1 MKKEAYKQYVREVD
15 NWLHNGRRLL
25 LETCL
30 DLICPSPAA
39 TRRKL
44 RILEIGAGSGRN
56 VKVLSKFGVV
66 DAVEIEQIAI
76 ELLKDCLY
84 LQRLFTTTVPFP
96 IDQKYD
102 VICAM
107 DFLEH
112 VQNDKQVFQWMVDN
126 LNSDG
131 VLFLT
136 VPAYQFLFCYH
147 DVALGHF
154 RRYRL
159 KQLVKLN
166 DDRLLLLKKGYFN
179 SLLFPLA
186 AVSRLLGRMTPIR
199 NKGQKKQS
207 GILFPILDKLFFRI
221 LKAEANLIQRH
232 QLFPYGLTAF
242 ALFRKCESDAALNR
256 PAKRHSCS

>member
-1 MKKEAYKQYVREVD
+1 MKKEAYNQYVREVD

-30 DLICPSPAA
+30 GLVYPSSA
-39 TRRKL
+39 TKRRTL
-44 RILEIGAGSGRN
+44 RILEIGAGSGKN

-66 DAVEIEQIAI
+66 DAVEIEPIAI
-76 ELLKDCLY
+76 KLLRECLH
-84 LQRLFTTTVPFP
+84 LQQLFTFSVPFP

-112 VQNDKQVFQWMVDN
+112 TQNDKQVFQWMVDN
-126 LNSDG
+126 LNSGG

-166 DDRLLLLKKGYFN
+166 NDRLLLLKKGYFN

-186 AVSRLLGRMTPIR
+186 AVSRFLGHMTPIR
-199 NKGQKKQS
+199 NKGQMKQS
-207 GILFPILDKLFFRI
+207 GMLPLLLDKFFFGI
-221 LKAEANLIQRH
+221 LKAEANLIRRH

-242 ALFRKCESDAALNR
+242 ALFRKFESDAAPDL
-256 PAKRHSCS
+256 PAKHHSCS

>member
-1 MKKEAYKQYVREVD
+1 MKKEAYQQYVREVD

-30 DLICPSPAA
+30 DLICSSPSA
-39 TRRKL
+39 TRRTF
-44 RILEIGAGSGRN
+44 RILEVGAGPGRN
-56 VKVLSKFGVV
+56 IEVLSKFGVV
-66 DAVEIEQIAI
+66 DAVEIEPIAI
-76 ELLKDCLY
+76 ELLKNCLH
-84 LQRLFTTTVPFP
+84 LHRLFTYTVPFP
-96 IDQKYD
+96 LGEKYD

-112 VQNDKQVFQWMVDN
+112 SQNDKQVFQWMVDN
-126 LNSDG
+126 LSSKG
-131 VLFLT
+131 ILFLT

-166 DDRLLLLKKGYFN
+166 DDRLLLIKKGYFN

-186 AVSRLLGRMTPIR
+186 ALSRLLERMTPSSD
-199 NKGQKKQS
+199 KGQKKQS
-207 GILFPILDKLFFRI
+207 SILFPLLDKLFFSI
-221 LKAEANLIQRH
+221 LKVEANLIRRH

-242 ALFRKCESDAALNR
+242 ALFRKCESDCTR
-256 PAKRHSCS
+256 PPC